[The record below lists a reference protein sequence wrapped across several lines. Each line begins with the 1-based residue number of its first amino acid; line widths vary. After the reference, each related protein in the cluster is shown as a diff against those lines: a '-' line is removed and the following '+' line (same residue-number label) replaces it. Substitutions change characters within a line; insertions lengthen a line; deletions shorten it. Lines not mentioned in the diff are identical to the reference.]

1 MNTPIRRPTL
11 ADVAKL
17 AGVSLGS
24 ASRALSMPDQV
35 KPATLERVT
44 LAVAQLGYIRD
55 GAARALASR
64 RTRTIGAVYPTLNNP
79 IFAHSTHSL
88 QQTLWG
94 MGYQLLIA
102 SHEYHLDDEADV
114 VRLTVERG
122 VDGLILV
129 GTDHAD
135 AVFSLLHQRSLPYV
149 LTWSTDDSSY
159 PHCVGIS
166 NYQAS
171 YELARCA
178 LARGH
183 RRIAICGGA
192 IEHNERARGR
202 RNGVLAAL
210 AEQGLDVRPE
220 WLVEQPF
227 SYEGGRMAIR
237 QLWSQPD
244 RPTALFCG
252 TDLLAIGA
260 LHECRAQGIAVPDDL
275 SIIGFDG
282 IEEAEMMTPPLTTV
296 RIPAH
301 EIGRR
306 AALRIV
312 ALIEGRTLPA
322 QPPLP
327 AEVLE
332 RPSLGAPPITEAA
345 SAKAKTPARRSG

>member
-24 ASRALSMPDQV
+24 ASRALSMPAQV
-35 KPATLERVT
+35 KPST
-44 LAVAQLGYIRD
+44 LARVNQAVMQLGYIRD
-55 GAARALASR
+55 GSARALASR

-79 IFAHSTHSL
+79 IFAHSTHSM

-102 SHEYHLDDEADV
+102 SHEYHRDDEADV

-135 AVFSLLHQRSLPYV
+135 TVFSLLHQRSLPYV
-149 LTWSTDDSSY
+149 LTWSTDDSHY

-171 YELARCA
+171 YELAKRV
-178 LARGH
+178 LAHGH
-183 RRIAICGGA
+183 RRIALCGGP

-210 AEQGLDVRPE
+210 AEQGLSIPPR

-227 SYEGGRMAIR
+227 SYEGGHLAIR
-237 QLWSQPD
+237 ELWSQST

-252 TDLLAIGA
+252 TDLLAMGA
-260 LHECRAQGIAVPDDL
+260 LHECRIQGIAVPEEL

-282 IEEAEMMTPPLTTV
+282 IEEAEMMQPPLTTV

-301 EIGRR
+301 EIGQR
-306 AALRIV
+306 AAHRIV
-312 ALIEGRTLPA
+312 ALIKGQSLPA

-327 AEVLE
+327 AEILE
-332 RPSLGAPPITEAA
+332 RPSLGTAPA
-345 SAKAKTPARRSG
+345 